1 MNEQDRADDQGV
13 FRALLGDGRPLLVF
27 TGLCLVLSGLFAL
40 FLSATGRFLPHD
52 VQFLGMT
59 AEELCDVA
67 GSRVVHFMFHDRVA
81 FGGSLVAVGALYMW
95 LAAFPLRR
103 GEPWAWWLLVVSG
116 LVGFGSFL
124 TYLGYGYLDS
134 WHGVATLLL
143 LPCFVAGLAKSHS
156 LLTPPFSIRSL
167 LTPGITVPWKSRL
180 GVGRICLLATAIGMV
195 MAGLTITVVGMT
207 RVFVPTDL
215 VFIGLSRSQ
224 LGDINSN
231 LIPLIAHDR
240 TGFGGGICACG
251 ITVLFCVWCARPSRS
266 LWQVLCIAGLAGFGA
281 AIGIHPIVGYT
292 DLMHL
297 APAFAGALM
306 FATGLALAAGPMLS
320 PRKIPSP
327 APSGG

>member
-1 MNEQDRADDQGV
+1 
-13 FRALLGDGRPLLVF
+13 
-27 TGLCLVLSGLFAL
+27 
-40 FLSATGRFLPHD
+40 
-52 VQFLGMT
+52 
-59 AEELCDVA
+59 
-67 GSRVVHFMFHDRVA
+67 
-81 FGGSLVAVGALYMW
+81 
-95 LAAFPLRR
+95 
-103 GEPWAWWLLVVSG
+103 
-116 LVGFGSFL
+116 
-124 TYLGYGYLDS
+124 YLGYGYLDS

-143 LPCFVAGLAKSHS
+143 LPCFVTGLAKSHS

-306 FATGLALAAGPMLS
+306 FATGLALAAGPMLN
-320 PRKIPSP
+320 PRKILSP